1 MLLKNFVLRATAL
14 PRTLSRPSK
23 LAAPLRR
30 EVLSCS
36 RPSTAVKALQ
46 TEERK
51 RQEAEQA
58 AASPSQNGTGSN
70 SGGESGGEGEP
81 VALGSSGAETKGD
94 ILRLGKLAFPILL
107 QYITANVTY
116 LVNTG
121 YVGHLSKPELLS
133 GLVLAASLS
142 TATGY
147 NIISG
152 ISTATETVCGQAYGA
167 KNYKA
172 LNETLQRALAICAAA
187 CVPISLL
194 WSNAETVLVDLGQ
207 PANIAAGAASYLHI
221 VTPALLLYSIHDC
234 VDRYLISQGVVNP
247 SLIVASICSGV
258 APLFAWFFVSHL
270 DLGLEGAGYAYT
282 SVQALNAALSFGY
295 LAWREKVDLPA
306 KQPPGYEPLR
316 PSIMALQNWG
326 PYLALAFP
334 AIISYC
340 MEGWACEVLIF
351 FAGTLD
357 NAELAVGVTGIT
369 LQFSTFVWLVAA
381 SFASATSFTVGNK
394 LGAGDGQGAK
404 GTARR
409 ATATVLGTQIVI
421 GSVAYH
427 FKEPLLGLLSSNEDV
442 VNLSLAVMPVLAV
455 CFVADGLTAVQGG
468 VLRGAGRQW
477 WAAGLNLLGWWGVG
491 VPLAYY
497 LSHPY
502 GANVMGLWGGFATA
516 AVLQAILQFGVI
528 SRLDW
533 DAEVKR
539 SDALISSSA
548 GKSE

>member
-1 MLLKNFVLRATAL
+1 
-14 PRTLSRPSK
+14 
-23 LAAPLRR
+23 
-30 EVLSCS
+30 
-36 RPSTAVKALQ
+36 VKALQ
-46 TEERK
+46 TEEKK
-51 RQEAEQA
+51 RLEAEQA
-58 AASPSQNGTGSN
+58 AASSSTSQNGTGS

-81 VALGSSGAETKGD
+81 VALTSPTAQTTGEV
-94 ILRLGKLAFPILL
+94 LRLGKLAFPILL

-172 LNETLQRALAICAAA
+172 LNETLQRALLICAAA

-194 WSNAETVLVDLGQ
+194 WNNAETVLVDLGQ

-234 VDRYLISQGVVNP
+234 IDRYLISQGVVNP
-247 SLIVASICSGV
+247 SLVVAATCSGV
-258 APLFAWFFVSHL
+258 APLFAWLFVSHL
-270 DLGLEGAGYAYT
+270 EMGLEGAGYAYT
-282 SVQALNAALSFGY
+282 SVQALNAALSLGY
-295 LAWREKVDLPA
+295 LTWREKVVLPA
-306 KQPPGYEPLR
+306 NQPQGYEPLK
-316 PSIMALQNWG
+316 PSMGALQNWG

-394 LGAGDGQGAK
+394 LGAGDAGGAK
-404 GTARR
+404 ATARR

-421 GSVAYH
+421 GSIAYH
-427 FKEPLLGLLSSNEDV
+427 FREPLLALLSSNEDV
-442 VNLSLAVMPVLAV
+442 VNLSLAVMPMLAV

-502 GANVMGLWGGFATA
+502 GWNVNGLWGGFATA
-516 AVLQAILQFGVI
+516 AVLQAFLQFGVI
-528 SRLDW
+528 SKLDW